1 LSSVALERAG
11 ARFFDAVDFLGG
23 NAGIEWMRS
32 FLSLYPAST
41 MKKQIVQ
48 VSVLQSAKVMAAVYF
63 VTAIPVVVLA
73 SLFMSA
79 VMPAGVS
86 IVMLLVMPVAYAL
99 GAFIGA
105 ALGAWIYNLVAAR
118 IGGFEF
124 TTAEV
129 NAAAR

>member
-1 LSSVALERAG
+1 
-11 ARFFDAVDFLGG
+11 
-23 NAGIEWMRS
+23 
-32 FLSLYPAST
+32 

-48 VSVLQSAKVMAAVYF
+48 VSVVQSAKVMAAVYL

-73 SLFMSA
+73 GLFMSSF
-79 VMPAGVS
+79 MPAGAS
-86 IVMLLVMPVAYAL
+86 IAMLIMMPVAYAI

-105 ALGAWIYNLVAAR
+105 AFGAWIYNLVAAR

-129 NAAAR
+129 GPAAVR

>member
-1 LSSVALERAG
+1 
-11 ARFFDAVDFLGG
+11 
-23 NAGIEWMRS
+23 
-32 FLSLYPAST
+32 

-48 VSVLQSAKVMAAVYF
+48 VSVVQSAKVVAAVYL

-73 SLFMSA
+73 GLFMSSF
-79 VMPAGVS
+79 MPAGAS
-86 IVMLLVMPVAYAL
+86 IAMLIMMPVAYAI

-105 ALGAWIYNLVAAR
+105 AFGAWIYNLVAAR

-129 NAAAR
+129 GEAAVR

>member
-1 LSSVALERAG
+1 
-11 ARFFDAVDFLGG
+11 
-23 NAGIEWMRS
+23 
-32 FLSLYPAST
+32 

-48 VSVLQSAKVMAAVYF
+48 VSVVQSATVMAAVYL

-73 SLFMSA
+73 GLFMSSF
-79 VMPAGVS
+79 MPAGAS
-86 IVMLLVMPVAYAL
+86 IAMLIMMPVAYAI

-105 ALGAWIYNLVAAR
+105 AIGAWIYNLVAAR

-129 NAAAR
+129 GEAAVR

>member
-1 LSSVALERAG
+1 M
-11 ARFFDAVDFLGG
+11 FFDAVDFLGG
-23 NAGIEWMRS
+23 NIGIQWQGS
-32 FLSLYPAST
+32 SPYSTPASI

-48 VSVLQSAKVMAAVYF
+48 VSVVQSAKVMAAVYL

-73 SLFMSA
+73 ALFMSA
-79 VMPAGVS
+79 FMPAGVS
-86 IVMLLVMPVAYAL
+86 IAMLIMMPVAYAI

-105 ALGAWIYNLVAAR
+105 AVGAWIYNLVAAR

-129 NAAAR
+129 STAVR

>member
-1 LSSVALERAG
+1 
-11 ARFFDAVDFLGG
+11 
-23 NAGIEWMRS
+23 
-32 FLSLYPAST
+32 

-48 VSVLQSAKVMAAVYF
+48 VSVMQSAKVMAAVYL

-73 SLFMSA
+73 GLFMSSF
-79 VMPAGVS
+79 MPAGTS
-86 IVMLLVMPVAYAL
+86 IAMLIMMPVAYAI

-105 ALGAWIYNLVAAR
+105 AFGAWIYNLVAAR

-129 NAAAR
+129 GEAAVR

>member
-1 LSSVALERAG
+1 
-11 ARFFDAVDFLGG
+11 
-23 NAGIEWMRS
+23 
-32 FLSLYPAST
+32 

-48 VSVLQSAKVMAAVYF
+48 VSVMQSAKVMAAVYL

-73 SLFMSA
+73 GLFMSSF
-79 VMPAGVS
+79 MPAGASVA
-86 IVMLLVMPVAYAL
+86 MLIMMPVAYAI

-105 ALGAWIYNLVAAR
+105 AFGAWIYNLVAAR

-129 NAAAR
+129 GEAAVR

>member
-1 LSSVALERAG
+1 MS
-11 ARFFDAVDFLGG
+11 FDAVDFLGG
-23 NAGIEWMRS
+23 NGAIEWKCS
-32 FLSLYPAST
+32 FLPLNPASI

-48 VSVLQSAKVMAAVYF
+48 VSVMQSAKVMAAVYL

-73 SLFMSA
+73 GLFMSSF
-79 VMPAGVS
+79 MPAGAS
-86 IVMLLVMPVAYAL
+86 IAMLIMMPVAYAI

-105 ALGAWIYNLVAAR
+105 AFGAWIYNLVAAR

-129 NAAAR
+129 GEAAVR

>member
-1 LSSVALERAG
+1 
-11 ARFFDAVDFLGG
+11 
-23 NAGIEWMRS
+23 
-32 FLSLYPAST
+32 

-48 VSVLQSAKVMAAVYF
+48 VSVVQSAKVMAAVYL

-73 SLFMSA
+73 GLFMSSF
-79 VMPAGVS
+79 MPAGAS
-86 IVMLLVMPVAYAL
+86 IAMLIMMPVAYAI

-105 ALGAWIYNLVAAR
+105 AFGAWIYNLVAAR

-129 NAAAR
+129 GDAAVR

>member
-1 LSSVALERAG
+1 
-11 ARFFDAVDFLGG
+11 
-23 NAGIEWMRS
+23 
-32 FLSLYPAST
+32 

-48 VSVLQSAKVMAAVYF
+48 VSVVQSAKVMAAVYL

-73 SLFMSA
+73 GLFMSSF
-79 VMPAGVS
+79 MPAGASVA
-86 IVMLLVMPVAYAL
+86 MLIMMPVAYAI

-105 ALGAWIYNLVAAR
+105 AFGAWIYNLVAAR

-129 NAAAR
+129 GEAAVR

>member
-1 LSSVALERAG
+1 
-11 ARFFDAVDFLGG
+11 
-23 NAGIEWMRS
+23 
-32 FLSLYPAST
+32 

-48 VSVLQSAKVMAAVYF
+48 VSVVQSAKVMAAVYL

-73 SLFMSA
+73 ALFMSA
-79 VMPAGVS
+79 FMPAGVS
-86 IVMLLVMPVAYAL
+86 VAMLIMTPVFYAI

-105 ALGAWIYNLVAAR
+105 AIGAWIYNLVAAR

-129 NAAAR
+129 GVAAVR

>member
-1 LSSVALERAG
+1 
-11 ARFFDAVDFLGG
+11 
-23 NAGIEWMRS
+23 
-32 FLSLYPAST
+32 

-48 VSVLQSAKVMAAVYF
+48 VSVVQSAKVMAAVYF

-73 SLFMSA
+73 ALFMSA

-86 IVMLLVMPVAYAL
+86 IAMLIMMPVAYAI
-99 GAFIGA
+99 GAFIGVA
-105 ALGAWIYNLVAAR
+105 VGAWIYNLVAAR

-129 NAAAR
+129 GTAAR

>member
-1 LSSVALERAG
+1 
-11 ARFFDAVDFLGG
+11 
-23 NAGIEWMRS
+23 
-32 FLSLYPAST
+32 

-48 VSVLQSAKVMAAVYF
+48 VSVVQSAKVMAAVYL
-63 VTAIPVVVLA
+63 VTAIPVVILA

-86 IVMLLVMPVAYAL
+86 IAMLLVMPVAYAI
-99 GAFIGA
+99 GAFIGVA
-105 ALGAWIYNLVAAR
+105 IGAWIYNLVAAR

-129 NAAAR
+129 AH

>member
-1 LSSVALERAG
+1 
-11 ARFFDAVDFLGG
+11 
-23 NAGIEWMRS
+23 
-32 FLSLYPAST
+32 

-48 VSVLQSAKVMAAVYF
+48 VSVVQSAKVMATVYL

-73 SLFMSA
+73 GLFMSSF
-79 VMPAGVS
+79 MPAGAS
-86 IVMLLVMPVAYAL
+86 IAMLIMMPVAYAI

-105 ALGAWIYNLVAAR
+105 AFGAWIYNLVAAR

-129 NAAAR
+129 GEAAVR

>member
-1 LSSVALERAG
+1 
-11 ARFFDAVDFLGG
+11 
-23 NAGIEWMRS
+23 
-32 FLSLYPAST
+32 

-48 VSVLQSAKVMAAVYF
+48 VSVVQSAKVMAAVYL
-63 VTAIPVVVLA
+63 VTAIPVVILA

-86 IVMLLVMPVAYAL
+86 IALLLVMPVAYAIA
-99 GAFIGA
+99 AFIGA
-105 ALGAWIYNLVAAR
+105 VIGAWIYNLVAAR

-129 NAAAR
+129 GTAAVR

>member
-1 LSSVALERAG
+1 
-11 ARFFDAVDFLGG
+11 
-23 NAGIEWMRS
+23 
-32 FLSLYPAST
+32 

-48 VSVLQSAKVMAAVYF
+48 VSVMQSAKVMAVVYL

-73 SLFMSA
+73 GLFMSSF
-79 VMPAGVS
+79 MPAGAS
-86 IVMLLVMPVAYAL
+86 IAMLIMMPVAYAI

-105 ALGAWIYNLVAAR
+105 AFGAWIYNLVAAR

-129 NAAAR
+129 GEAAVR

>member
-1 LSSVALERAG
+1 
-11 ARFFDAVDFLGG
+11 
-23 NAGIEWMRS
+23 
-32 FLSLYPAST
+32 

-48 VSVLQSAKVMAAVYF
+48 VSVVQSAKVMAAVYF

-73 SLFMSA
+73 AMFMSA

-86 IVMLLVMPVAYAL
+86 IAMLIMMPVAYAI
-99 GAFIGA
+99 GGFVGA
-105 ALGAWIYNLVAAR
+105 AVGAWIYNLVAAR

-129 NAAAR
+129 GTAAR

>member
-1 LSSVALERAG
+1 
-11 ARFFDAVDFLGG
+11 
-23 NAGIEWMRS
+23 
-32 FLSLYPAST
+32 

-48 VSVLQSAKVMAAVYF
+48 VSVMQSAKVMAAVYL

-73 SLFMSA
+73 GLFMSSF
-79 VMPAGVS
+79 MPAGAS
-86 IVMLLVMPVAYAL
+86 IAMLIMMPVAYAT

-105 ALGAWIYNLVAAR
+105 AFGAWIYNLVAAR

-129 NAAAR
+129 GEAAVR